1 MIDVVLVINSGSS
14 SIKFGV
20 YTCDLTTPSI
30 LLKGKI
36 IQIPEHPKLSV
47 YDHTTAQ
54 WQAITSRVFE
64 PTSETVEHD
73 AILPQLIAWLTSDE
87 YNYQLAAVGHRVVHG
102 GQAFSSPVKITPQVM
117 LQLRALE
124 PLAPLHQP
132 NNLTAIDVITNVCGD
147 IPQIA
152 CFDTS
157 FHCTQPEIAT
167 WFGLPRRLTEQG
179 IIRYGFHGLS
189 YEYIATKLPHILGDR
204 ANGRIIVA
212 HLGNGA
218 SMCALQAR
226 QSVATSMGFTALD
239 GLIMGQRCGSLD
251 AGVVL
256 HLLQQHQ
263 LSPAA
268 IEHLLYHES
277 GLQGVSGISNDMRV
291 LSTSSDPH
299 AQEAVALFCYRAAR
313 ELASLACTIDGLD
326 GIVFTA
332 GIGEK
337 SATIRAQIC
346 AHLSWLGVELDPIAN
361 QQHQTIISP
370 AQCPITT
377 LVIPTDEESII
388 VQSTLAL
395 LHDTKDTK
403 ENTHA

>member
-1 MIDVVLVINSGSS
+1 
-14 SIKFGV
+14 
-20 YTCDLTTPSI
+20 
-30 LLKGKI
+30 
-36 IQIPEHPKLSV
+36 
-47 YDHTTAQ
+47 
-54 WQAITSRVFE
+54 
-64 PTSETVEHD
+64 
-73 AILPQLIAWLTSDE
+73 
-87 YNYQLAAVGHRVVHG
+87 
-102 GQAFSSPVKITPQVM
+102 
-117 LQLRALE
+117 
-124 PLAPLHQP
+124 
-132 NNLTAIDVITNVCGD
+132 
-147 IPQIA
+147 
-152 CFDTS
+152 
-157 FHCTQPEIAT
+157 
-167 WFGLPRRLTEQG
+167 
-179 IIRYGFHGLS
+179 
-189 YEYIATKLPHILGDR
+189 
-204 ANGRIIVA
+204 
-212 HLGNGA
+212 
-218 SMCALQAR
+218 
-226 QSVATSMGFTALD
+226 
-239 GLIMGQRCGSLD
+239 MGQRCGSLD

-332 GIGEK
+332 GIGEN